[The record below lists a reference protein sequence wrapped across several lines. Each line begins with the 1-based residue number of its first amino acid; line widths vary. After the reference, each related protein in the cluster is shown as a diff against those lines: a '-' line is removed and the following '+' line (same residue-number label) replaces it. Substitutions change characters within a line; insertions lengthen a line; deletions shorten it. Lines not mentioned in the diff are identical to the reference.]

1 MSDCVWVVDAVPRRD
16 SCSGRTRSAPRSADA
31 EARSPVPLQWQPRR
45 GTVRATQQLCRI
57 LLLTALGLTS
67 GCSLFH
73 ASVTRGYREA
83 LAAGPYDALVVP
95 GFPSKNGRW
104 NRVTKARVYWSRDL
118 FEKGVARH
126 IIYSGAAVHAP
137 YVEGELMALYARA
150 IGVPPHVILTETNA
164 LHSCENLYYSYQ
176 LARRLGFEK
185 VAVVS
190 DPIHTPH
197 LRRVAREFDLPLAF
211 LPVDF
216 VRLSQIPKWN
226 PQVDARAAYVEGFVR
241 LKERRTRQEIKWASA
256 GGRIRAEQA
265 QQNQAD
271 HGGEIP

>member
-1 MSDCVWVVDAVPRRD
+1 MPVLLAGLVLTT
-16 SCSGRTRSAPRSADA
+16 SCS
-31 EARSPVPLQWQPRR
+31 V
-45 GTVRATQQLCRI
+45 
-57 LLLTALGLTS
+57 
-67 GCSLFH
+67 FH
-73 ASVTRGYREA
+73 ASVTQEYRET
-83 LAAGPYDALVVP
+83 LAAGPYDALIVP
-95 GFPSKNGRW
+95 GFPFKNGQW
-104 NRVTKARVYWSRDL
+104 SRVTKARVYWSREL
-118 FEKGVARH
+118 FQKGVAHH
-126 IIYSGAAVHAP
+126 IIYSGAAVHTP

-216 VRLSQIPKWN
+216 VRLIQIPKSN
-226 PQVDARAAYVEGFVR
+226 PQVDSRAVYVEGFVPPKQR
-241 LKERRTRQEIKWASA
+241 LTRQEIKWASS

-265 QQNQAD
+265 HPNNAD
-271 HGGEIP
+271 DGAKFP

>member
-1 MSDCVWVVDAVPRRD
+1 MSDPLLAAGGVAWRIGGRNANRPWRPRRRG
-16 SCSGRTRSAPRSADA
+16 GRVMPH
-31 EARSPVPLQWQPRR
+31 
-45 GTVRATQQLCRI
+45 LCRI
-57 LLLTALGLTS
+57 LLLAVLGLTS

-118 FEKGVARH
+118 FEKGVAHH
-126 IIYSGAAVHAP
+126 IIYSGAAVQTP

-150 IGVPPHVILTETNA
+150 IGVPPQVILVETNA

-176 LARRLGFEK
+176 LARSLGFEK

-190 DPIHTPH
+190 DPLHTPH

-216 VRLSQIPKWN
+216 VRLSQIPKGK
-226 PQVDARAAYVEGFVR
+226 PQVDSRAAYVEGFVP
-241 LKERRTRQEIKWASA
+241 LKQRMTRQEIKWASA

-265 QQNQAD
+265 DRNRAND
-271 HGGEIP
+271 GGEIP